1 VSTRESVIG
10 AKTRIPRIRA
20 LQRER
25 IDALLG
31 RIREVRATLV
41 VAPAGSGKTTALAQF
56 ATVTD
61 ATTIWLRTDPLDG
74 SVERF
79 VAHLDHGWATALDLG
94 IAGWVTIDDAI
105 HGFQAIDDRPIV
117 VVIDDLHEIR
127 GRPAEAAV
135 ARLIVDA
142 PDHIGLAIG
151 TRTMPTFDVS
161 RLRLSGELLE
171 IGPDDLRF
179 RTWEAERLL
188 NEVCGLRLS
197 PEDVARLTQRIEG
210 WAAGLQLFHLA
221 VRHKPPSEQRRLIG
235 VASSRSSLARQYL
248 TRNVLDALPDN
259 LRAFLLDTSVL
270 GVVNGALA
278 DKLLARDGS
287 DAELWQL
294 EELEQFVM
302 PLDDGTYRYHEVLR
316 SHLETELGHLV
327 GTSALTERF
336 ALAAPLLEE
345 AGYESEALRCHARAG
360 HWDDVSRLAGSA
372 TAEPF
377 ARSFE
382 WLDLLPSS
390 VADDD
395 PWLVLARARASLA
408 AGKFRSAIEHYQRAS
423 RLFGDSTD
431 GDACRR
437 ERLDIESFLD
447 PFAAESSGW
456 LGELRRGLRVD
467 PVEAAVRLDRLD
479 VAQAA
484 VAAGMLH
491 LATGRVDDARRSFDR
506 ALLHDR
512 APSWSLAASRLGRA
526 MCDVAR
532 EGVTAS
538 AIEEMDFLADT
549 LDSEWLARLARI
561 VVSVVDRRGGV
572 DRVRQIADRCELDGD
587 PWGRMLCWLSIGMSR
602 LASGTPAVDELER
615 TAEIA
620 RQHGATLIELIALTA
635 LSAVDPD
642 RTPPRLNRAMQLLDL
657 HTHPLIAQLAQRG
670 TTGSGPLRRASDRE
684 HVRVRGA
691 TSDAG
696 DDPYGDSGATH
707 RDDNDRGHPEVI
719 VTCLGGFELVVGGCT
734 VDLNALRP
742 RARSV
747 LHLLATHAPRP
758 VHRDVLLAA
767 LWSDNDAESALRSLQ
782 VAVSSVR
789 KQLERAGWARG
800 VERVGDGYALA
811 IEPHHVADVRA
822 FRRAVAEA
830 RRAHGDGDVDRLG
843 VAARQALDWY
853 RGDLLTEDGS
863 ADWVVEAR
871 DALRVSAGA
880 TARLA
885 ATAAYERGDTAEALT
900 MAERGLQLDRFDDT
914 MWNVVIGAHTARG
927 ETGAAARA
935 RRTYDGVLDEL
946 GLVTS
951 SSGTPA
957 R

>member
-1 VSTRESVIG
+1 MASRESVIG

-94 IAGWVTIDDAI
+94 VAGWVTIDDAI
-105 HGFQAIDDRPIV
+105 HGFEAIDDRPIV

-161 RLRLSGELLE
+161 RLRLTGELLE

-327 GTSALTERF
+327 GTTALTERF

-408 AGKFRSAIEHYQRAS
+408 AGKFRSAIEYYQRAS

-447 PFAAESSGW
+447 PFAAEPAGW
-456 LGELRRGLRVD
+456 LGELRRGLRSR
-467 PVEAAVRLDRLD
+467 PVGSRPAARPARCRP
-479 VAQAA
+479 
-484 VAAGMLH
+484 
-491 LATGRVDDARRSFDR
+491 GRGRGRDTPSRHRSRRR
-506 ALLHDR
+506 GPPELR
-512 APSWSLAASRLGRA
+512 PRPASRSRTELEPRRCPAGAGDVRRRPRRRDRSGRS
-526 MCDVAR
+526 R
-532 EGVTAS
+532 RWTSSPTRSTAS
-538 AIEEMDFLADT
+538 GWPASPA
-549 LDSEWLARLARI
+549 SSS
-561 VVSVVDRRGGV
+561 SVVDRRGGV

-587 PWGRMLCWLSIGMSR
+587 PWGRMLCWLSVGMSR
-602 LASGTPAVDELER
+602 LRAGMPAVDELER

-620 RQHGATLIELIALTA
+620 RQHGATLIELVALTA
-635 LSAVDPD
+635 LVD
-642 RTPPRLNRAMQLLDL
+642 R
-657 HTHPLIAQLAQRG
+657 
-670 TTGSGPLRRASDRE
+670 
-684 HVRVRGA
+684 
-691 TSDAG
+691 
-696 DDPYGDSGATH
+696 
-707 RDDNDRGHPEVI
+707 
-719 VTCLGGFELVVGGCT
+719 
-734 VDLNALRP
+734 RP
-742 RARSV
+742 R
-747 LHLLATHAPRP
+747 
-758 VHRDVLLAA
+758 
-767 LWSDNDAESALRSLQ
+767 
-782 VAVSSVR
+782 
-789 KQLERAGWARG
+789 
-800 VERVGDGYALA
+800 
-811 IEPHHVADVRA
+811 PH
-822 FRRAVAEA
+822 
-830 RRAHGDGDVDRLG
+830 
-843 VAARQALDWY
+843 
-853 RGDLLTEDGS
+853 
-863 ADWVVEAR
+863 
-871 DALRVSAGA
+871 
-880 TARLA
+880 
-885 ATAAYERGDTAEALT
+885 
-900 MAERGLQLDRFDDT
+900 
-914 MWNVVIGAHTARG
+914 
-927 ETGAAARA
+927 AAA
-935 RRTYDGVLDEL
+935 DEPFDAAP
-946 GLVTS
+946 GS
-951 SSGTPA
+951 PQ
-957 R
+957 RIP